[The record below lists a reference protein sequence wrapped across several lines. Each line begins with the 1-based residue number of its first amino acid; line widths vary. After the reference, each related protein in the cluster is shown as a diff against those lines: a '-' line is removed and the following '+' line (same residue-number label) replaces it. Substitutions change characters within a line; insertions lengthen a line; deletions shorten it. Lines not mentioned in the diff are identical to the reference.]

1 MPLAPQKDL
10 SLKALELFQL
20 CARKGSLQAAARDSG
35 LSLSTVSHHL
45 RSLEEQL
52 GVQLFNH
59 ARRPMVLTPRGEVF
73 LRNID
78 DALLAIRKAKAEAS
92 SGSIVDAS
100 FLRVG
105 AIEDF
110 DSDIVPELAVFLSER
125 MPRCDFTYTTE
136 HSHKIIELLRD
147 HQLDI
152 GVVAG
157 NTDRLGDLLDQP
169 LLRDPFVVAIPK
181 SSDLSADDYLSGKSQ
196 SPLLRFASNLIIARQ
211 VESQLRRMGHALPH
225 RFECDSNQTL
235 MAMVASGA
243 GWAITTPLLYTRAE
257 RFQDRVDILPFP
269 GKSFSRTVSI
279 IRTPDCSATVG
290 DLVDSQIRKMISD
303 KVIDPIHAALPWLKD
318 SFHLIS

>member
-1 MPLAPQKDL
+1 MSRTPKKDL

-20 CARKGSLQAAARDSG
+20 CARKGSLQAAAQDSG

-92 SGSIVDAS
+92 SGSIADAS

-110 DSDIVPELAVFLSER
+110 DSDILPELAVFLSNR
-125 MPRCDFTYTTE
+125 MPKCDFSYVTE
-136 HSHKIIELLRD
+136 HSHKIIEMLRN

-157 NTDRLGDLLDQP
+157 LSERLGDLLDQP
-169 LLRDPFVVAIPK
+169 LLRDPFVVVAPK
-181 SSDLSADDYLSGKSQ
+181 NSDLQIEDIVTGKSNL
-196 SPLLRFASNLIIARQ
+196 PFLRFASSLIISRQ
-211 VESQLRRMGHALPH
+211 IESQLRRVGHSHPH

-243 GWAITTPLLYTRAE
+243 GWTITTPLLYTRAQ
-257 RFQDRVDILPFP
+257 RFHGRVAMHQFP
-269 GKSFSRTVSI
+269 GKSFARTVSI
-279 IRTPDCSATVG
+279 LRAPDCSNTVG
-290 DLVDSQIRKMISD
+290 DLFDTRMRKMISELAIEPLL
-303 KVIDPIHAALPWLKD
+303 VAQPWLKD
-318 SFHLIS
+318 SFSLIQ